1 MYKYLIGPSVCL
13 FSINAFAKP
22 VYLECLVGSDD
33 SETQFSVKVDEDSGK
48 ITHSKKGGF
57 AFNAEGFFAIDKIT
71 YQKIDLFSGIKM
83 VRRYEIS
90 RVNLS
95 ASINTETTSVEFPD
109 KIKPTY
115 LSSEGKCEVVK
126 VQERKF

>member
-1 MYKYLIGPSVCL
+1 MYKYLIGASVCL
-13 FSINAFAKP
+13 FSVNALAEP

-33 SETQFSVKVDEDSGK
+33 SETKFSVKVDENSGK
-48 ITHSKKGGF
+48 ITHSQKGGF
-57 AFNAEGFFAIDKIT
+57 AFNSQGFFAVNKIT

-90 RVNLS
+90 RVDLS
-95 ASINTETTSVEFPD
+95 ASINTETTSIEFPD
-109 KIKPTY
+109 KIKPLH
-115 LSSEGKCEVVK
+115 LSSKGNCEVVK

>member
-1 MYKYLIGPSVCL
+1 MNKYLFGASVCL
-13 FSINAFAKP
+13 FSINVFAKP

-33 SETQFSVKVDEDSGK
+33 SETKFSAKVDEDSGK
-48 ITHSKKGGF
+48 ITHSQKGGF
-57 AFNAEGFFAIDKIT
+57 AFNSEGFFAVDKIT
-71 YQKIDLFSGIKM
+71 YQRIDMFSGIKM

-90 RVNLS
+90 RVDLS
-95 ASINTETTSVEFPD
+95 ASVNTETTSVEFPD

-115 LSSEGKCEVVK
+115 LSSKGKCEIVK